1 MTFSEMNK
9 EVKLS
14 IGLLITIV
22 GATFFV
28 TQFYISQTTL
38 EERQQKQNDRHV
50 KEQKRLEER
59 INQIEQILIN
69 TKNEKND

>member
-38 EERQQKQNDRHV
+38 EERQQKQNERHV
-50 KEQKRLEER
+50 TEQKRLEER
-59 INQIEQILIN
+59 ITILEQIILE
-69 TKNEKND
+69 NEKNN